1 MGKVQEIKP
10 KVKKP
15 TAERTEVSSPEW
27 DLMYKGWLDA
37 CLQFELPAISADTA
51 ARTMAVLLE
60 YGNNEGFT
68 YSPRFLAEMNYIQTR
83 FGLKGGEIPDADFF
97 RHFQKYV
104 AELKD
109 HQASIKQK
117 TGGEAASSIAPEWVP
132 RLLKERYSI
141 KFMA

>member
-15 TAERTEVSSPEW
+15 TAERTEVSSPQWE
-27 DLMYKGWLDA
+27 LMYKGWLDA
-37 CLQFELPAISADTA
+37 CLQFDLPAISTDTA
-51 ARTMAVLLE
+51 ARIMAVLLE

-68 YSPRFLAEMNYIQTR
+68 YSTRFLAEMNYIQTR
-83 FGLKGGEIPDADFF
+83 FGLNGGEIPDADFI
-97 RHFQKYV
+97 RHFQKYE

-109 HQASIKQK
+109 HQASNRQK
-117 TGGEAASSIAPEWVP
+117 TGVDGASSIAPEWVP